1 MSARAICFECDGVAE
16 VGIFHPADGS
26 ECHRGIVMVVGG
38 GPQYRVGGH
47 RQLVL
52 WSRRLAR
59 EGFPV
64 LRFDY
69 RGMGDSHGEFLGFE
83 DVDDDIRSAID
94 RLCAEAPNVREVVLW
109 GECDA
114 AAAILFYAH
123 QDPRVTG
130 VVLLNPWA
138 RTEASQA
145 RVVLR
150 HYYVRRL
157 TQRSFWTKVLRLR
170 LDVIGS
176 LRSALSLASKV
187 KSVSVSDEAVSS
199 SATRSTA
206 TRRHPMSLPERLLD
220 GYTRFGGQV
229 LLVMSGR
236 DFIAKEFDDLTRQSA
251 DWHRAFAA
259 KPPTRHD
266 IAEADHTFSSA
277 AQREQVV
284 GYAVNW
290 LATFPDR

>member
-1 MSARAICFECDGVAE
+1 MSARAISFECDGVTE
-16 VGIFHPADGS
+16 VGIFHPADAN
-26 ECHRGIVMVVGG
+26 EHRCGIVMVVGG

-83 DVDDDIRSAID
+83 HVDDDIRAAID
-94 RLCAEAPNVREVVLW
+94 RLCAEAPDVREIVLW

-123 QDPRVTG
+123 RDPRVTG
-130 VVLLNPWA
+130 LVLLNPWA

-150 HYYVRRL
+150 HYYARRL
-157 TQRSFWTKVLRLR
+157 TQRSFWEKVIGLRF
-170 LDVIGS
+170 DVIGS
-176 LRSALSLASKV
+176 LRSALSLASKA
-187 KSVSVSDEAVSS
+187 KAGSKPGGTVSS
-199 SATRSTA
+199 NATQYAA
-206 TRRHPMSLPERLLD
+206 TRRHPLSLPERLLD

-229 LLVMSGR
+229 LVVMSGR
-236 DFIAKEFDDLTRQSA
+236 DFIAKEFDDLTRQSE
-251 DWHRAFAA
+251 DWHRAFAV

-266 IAEADHTFSSA
+266 IEHADHTFSSA

-284 GYAVNW
+284 GYAVDW
-290 LATFPDR
+290 LATLADR